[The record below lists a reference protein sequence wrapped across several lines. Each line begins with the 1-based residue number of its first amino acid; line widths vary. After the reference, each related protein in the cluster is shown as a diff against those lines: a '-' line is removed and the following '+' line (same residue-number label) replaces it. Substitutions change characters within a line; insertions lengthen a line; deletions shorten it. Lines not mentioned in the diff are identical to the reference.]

1 MLFLLWVE
9 LIRAFLILFPAYA
22 ANCFPTFI
30 RAYKIKGHPIDFGK
44 SYKGNRIF
52 GDGKTWEGL
61 ALGVVAGFLIGLAE
75 VGLYPSLNL
84 YASQYGVSLPVMTA
98 LIAFLIP
105 FGALMGDLI
114 KSFFKRR
121 IGMKRGQ
128 NFMFFDQL
136 DFIIG
141 AILFTF
147 LFVDYTPIMIVWM
160 FVATFLIHRG
170 ASIVGY
176 ALKLKREPW

>member
-1 MLFLLWVE
+1 MLFLLWSE
-9 LIRAFLILFPAYA
+9 FIRAFWILFPAYA
-22 ANCFPTFI
+22 ANCFPTFV
-30 RAYKIKGHPIDFGK
+30 RVYKIKSHPIDFGK

-61 ALGVVAGFLIGLAE
+61 TLGVMAGFLIGLAE
-75 VGLYPSLNL
+75 TVLYPSLNL
-84 YASQYGVSLPVMTA
+84 YATRYGISLPVMNA

-121 IGMKRGQ
+121 FGMKRGY

-141 AILFTF
+141 TILFTF
-147 LFVDYTPIMIVWM
+147 LLVDYTLIMVAWM
-160 FVATFLIHRG
+160 FIVTFLIHRG

-176 ALKLKREPW
+176 ALKIKREPW